1 MRERR
6 STSEEDEVHT
16 KPRTGLRIRAAAIAT
31 AATALTFACASMA
44 QAATT
49 VADPDEPGV
58 AQDLDLS
65 SASESH
71 ITWPGGSSSITHTIK
86 TFAPYSRRPCLNIT
100 TPTERYLAC
109 GIKLLNRT
117 THRSV
122 RISYTESPA
131 GAPDTVTYSFTS
143 GALGNPPSYR
153 WAATIRDASSLLI
166 DRTSWG
172 QTALGTPL
180 VPRITYEEPIV
191 DLDPDGLRIVDWP

>member
-1 MRERR
+1 
-6 STSEEDEVHT
+6 VHA
-16 KPRTGLRIRAAAIAT
+16 KTGLRIRAAAIAT

-71 ITWPGGSSSITHTIK
+71 ITWPSGSASITHTIR
-86 TFAPYSRRPCLNIT
+86 TFAPYSRRPCLDIST
-100 TPTERYLAC
+100 ATERYLAC
-109 GIKLLNRT
+109 GPKLLNRM

-122 RISYTESPA
+122 RISFTESP
-131 GAPDTVTYSFTS
+131 DTITYSFTS

-153 WAATIRDASSLLI
+153 WAATIRDASSSLI
-166 DRTSWG
+166 DRTDRV
-172 QTALGTPL
+172 QTTLGSYL
-180 VPRITYEEPIV
+180 VPKITYEEPIP
-191 DLDPDGLRIVDWP
+191 DLDPDYVPIIDWP